1 MVSNSLVPLC
11 KNILIWMGKQIKKRS
26 QFNANKSYFQEMSL
40 HKVLCKSNANDYGRS
55 RYNHLAR
62 GTYSRVAKFQN
73 GCHTLCQSGKRK
85 KVINATEEYSIARTT
100 KDATELDETLFKS
113 KVYSFC

>member
-1 MVSNSLVPLC
+1 
-11 KNILIWMGKQIKKRS
+11 MGKQVKKKRS

-40 HKVLCKSNANDYGRS
+40 HKVLCKSNTNDYRRS

-62 GTYSRVAKFQN
+62 GNYSRVAKFQN
-73 GCHTLCQSGKRK
+73 GCHTLCQGGKRK
-85 KVINATEEYSIARTT
+85 KVINATEEYSIAKTT
-100 KDATELDETLFKS
+100 KDATEFDETLFKS